1 MRVKRYLVRGVRRAQ
16 SAIEYLFMLAAALI
30 LVAVVIRVIGVSLDQ
45 INDVITQ
52 YTEVMREKLI
62 QNL

>member
-1 MRVKRYLVRGVRRAQ
+1 MVRGVRRAQ

-30 LVAVVIRVIGVSLDQ
+30 LVAVVIRVIGDSLDQ

>member
-1 MRVKRYLVRGVRRAQ
+1 MKTKRYQVGEVRRAQ

-30 LVAVVIRVIGVSLDQ
+30 LVAVVVRVIGDSLNQ
-45 INDVITQ
+45 INDVINQ

>member
-1 MRVKRYLVRGVRRAQ
+1 MRRAQ

-30 LVAVVIRVIGVSLDQ
+30 LVAVVVRVIGDSLNQ